1 MTLSLVYGSSAVFM
15 ALLLRSP
22 PWGSDSAA
30 PCEGRWRQGGSHPWC
45 GPETHLPPGD
55 RPGTHCAGAG
65 SVPRATLP
73 GLSVWVSF
81 PELMCPESGV
91 DANSSGGHPAF
102 SPPHC

>member
-45 GPETHLPPGD
+45 GPETHLPPPRGQAWD
-55 RPGTHCAGAG
+55 SLCWGRVSPQSHTPRPERLGQLPGAD
-65 SVPRATLP
+65 VPRVR
-73 GLSVWVSF
+73 S
-81 PELMCPESGV
+81 
-91 DANSSGGHPAF
+91 
-102 SPPHC
+102 